1 MKLGKFIKQPSE
13 VESYTIDYADDL
25 TSGDEVISVVVDVT
39 PTGLENHN
47 NNVRSDSV
55 RMWFRGGVAGVKYT
69 VEVTATTGD
78 GRVLQDEFTIHVK
91 EY

>member
-13 VESYTIDYADDL
+13 VESYTIDYSDDL
-25 TSGDEVISVVVDVT
+25 TAGDEIVSATVTVT
-39 PTGLENHN
+39 PDGLENHSRN
-47 NNVRSDSV
+47 IRSDNV

-78 GRVLQDEFTIHVK
+78 GRVLQDEFTIQVK